1 MPAITLPDL
10 GEGVESGTIV
20 KVLVS
25 AGDELSEGQ
34 PVLEIELDKATVELP
49 SPVAGKVEKVL
60 VKAGDSVSKGQEL
73 LQVGGN
79 GASSEKKPE
88 KKVDDKKPEKKADD
102 QKAEKPR
109 SEKKP
114 AEKKD
119 PEKEPDATAES
130 DDAVEDAKAAEAPAK
145 AAASAPKAS
154 ASGTTK
160 AAPAPRAGGLP
171 LPASPAV
178 RKLARHL
185 GLDLSQV
192 AGTGERGRITLEDVA
207 NRVKGNGASL
217 GGGAPALPP
226 LPDFAAYG
234 EVAREPLSGIRK
246 KTVESMTRSWT
257 TIPAV
262 THHELVDITD
272 LEAGRK
278 AFKETNPSAK
288 VTMTVIILKA
298 VVHAL
303 RTFPTFNAS
312 LDLGKNELVL
322 KRYYNVGVAVDTE
335 HGLLVPVLRDV
346 DKKSIVTLAQELD
359 DLAARARAKKLGLDD
374 MRGATFTV
382 SNLGGIG
389 GTGFSPIVNWP
400 EVAILGVSRAR
411 EQYVVSPSG
420 PVPRLLM
427 PISLTYDHRVIDG
440 AAAARFARLIADDL
454 SRPTALLFQI

>member
-49 SPVAGKVEKVL
+49 SPLAGKVGKVL

-73 LQVGGN
+73 IQLDGN
-79 GASSEKKPE
+79 GAS
-88 KKVDDKKPEKKADD
+88 EKKADD
-102 QKAEKPR
+102 KKAEKPK
-109 SEKKP
+109 SEKKAEP
-114 AEKKD
+114 KSEKKAEPKSEKKD
-119 PEKEPDATAES
+119 PEKEPDATARS
-130 DDAVEDAKAAEAPAK
+130 DDAVEDAKEAEAPAK
-145 AAASAPKAS
+145 ASAPAKTA
-154 ASGTTK
+154 GTTK
-160 AAPAPRAGGLP
+160 AAPAPAPRAGGLP

-217 GGGAPALPP
+217 GGGAPALPS

-246 KTVESMTRSWT
+246 KTAEAMTRSWT

-262 THHELVDITD
+262 AHHELVDITD

-303 RTFPTFNAS
+303 KTFPTFNAS

-322 KRYYNVGVAVDTE
+322 KRYYHVGVAVDTE

-346 DKKSIVTLAQELD
+346 DQKSIVTLAQELD

-400 EVAILGVSRAR
+400 ELAILGVSRAR
-411 EQYVVSPSG
+411 EQYVVSPNG
-420 PVPRLLM
+420 PVARLLM

-440 AAAARFARLIADDL
+440 AAAARFAKLIADDL
-454 SRPTALLFQI
+454 SRPTALLFQL

>member
-25 AGDELSEGQ
+25 AGDELTEGQ

-49 SPVAGKVEKVL
+49 SPLAGKVGKVL
-60 VKAGDSVSKGQEL
+60 VKAGDTVSKGQEL
-73 LQVGGN
+73 LQVEGGN
-79 GASSEKKPE
+79 GASEKKAEPKAE
-88 KKVDDKKPEKKADD
+88 KKAEPSAEKKAD
-102 QKAEKPR
+102 KKVEPRAEKR
-109 SEKKP
+109 
-114 AEKKD
+114 D

-130 DDAVEDAKAAEAPAK
+130 DDAVEEAKAEAPAK
-145 AAASAPKAS
+145 AKAS
-154 ASGTTK
+154 AAAGTTK
-160 AAPAPRAGGLP
+160 VAPAPRRADGVP

-217 GGGAPALPP
+217 GGGGGGVSLPP

-303 RTFPTFNAS
+303 KTFPTFNAS

-359 DLAARARAKKLGLDD
+359 DLAARARTKKLGLDD

-440 AAAARFARLIADDL
+440 AAAARFAKLIADDL

>member
-25 AGDELSEGQ
+25 AGDELTEGQ

-79 GASSEKKPE
+79 GASEKKTEKKAEPKSEKKTEPKSEKKPE
-88 KKVDDKKPEKKADD
+88 RKADDKK
-102 QKAEKPR
+102 
-109 SEKKP
+109 

-130 DDAVEDAKAAEAPAK
+130 EDAVEDAREAEEPAK
-145 AAASAPKAS
+145 AKART
-154 ASGTTK
+154 AGTTK
-160 AAPAPRAGGLP
+160 AAPAPARRADGIP

-185 GLDLSQV
+185 GLDLHEVS
-192 AGTGERGRITLEDVA
+192 GTGQRGRITLEDVA
-207 NRVKGNGASL
+207 NRVKGNGHVASGG
-217 GGGAPALPP
+217 GGGAPLPP
-226 LPDFAAYG
+226 LPDFAAFG
-234 EVAREPLSGIRK
+234 EVAREPLTGIRK
-246 KTVESMTRSWT
+246 KTAEAMARSWS

-322 KRYYNVGVAVDTE
+322 KRYYHVGVAVDTE

-346 DKKSIVTLAQELD
+346 DQKSIVALATELD
-359 DLAARARAKKLGLDD
+359 DLAARARAKKLALDD

-389 GTGFSPIVNWP
+389 GIGFSPIVNWP

-411 EQYVVSPSG
+411 EQYVPSPSG
-420 PVPRLLM
+420 PAARLLM

-440 AAAARFARLIADDL
+440 AAAARFAKLIADDL

>member
-25 AGDELSEGQ
+25 AGDELTEGQ

-73 LQVGGN
+73 LQVGGD
-79 GASSEKKPE
+79 GASEKRPDKKADDKKAEPKSEKRPEPKKVEPKSEKKPE
-88 KKVDDKKPEKKADD
+88 PKKAADE
-102 QKAEKPR
+102 AE
-109 SEKKP
+109 
-114 AEKKD
+114 D
-119 PEKEPDATAES
+119 
-130 DDAVEDAKAAEAPAK
+130 EAPAK
-145 AAASAPKAS
+145 TKVPAASA
-154 ASGTTK
+154 K
-160 AAPAPRAGGLP
+160 AAHAPARRAGGLP

-185 GLDLSQV
+185 GLDLHEVS
-192 AGTGERGRITLEDVA
+192 GTGQRGRITLEDVA
-207 NRVKGNGASL
+207 ARVKGNGASGGG
-217 GGGAPALPP
+217 GGGAPLPA

-234 EVAREPLSGIRK
+234 EVAREPLTGIRK
-246 KTVESMTRSWT
+246 KTAEAMARSWS

-303 RTFPTFNAS
+303 KTFPTFNAS

-322 KRYYNVGVAVDTE
+322 KRYYHVGVAVDTE

-346 DKKSIVTLAQELD
+346 DRKSIVALATELD
-359 DLAARARAKKLGLDD
+359 DLAARARAKKLALDD

-411 EQYVVSPSG
+411 EQYVVSPNG
-420 PVPRLLM
+420 PVARLLM

-440 AAAARFARLIADDL
+440 AAAARFVKLIQDDL